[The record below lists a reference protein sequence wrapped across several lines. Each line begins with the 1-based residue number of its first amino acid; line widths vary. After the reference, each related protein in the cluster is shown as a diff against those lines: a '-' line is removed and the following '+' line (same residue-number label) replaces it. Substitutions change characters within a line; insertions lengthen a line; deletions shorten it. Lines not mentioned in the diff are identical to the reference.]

1 MPRAPDVRRKT
12 PINNFKNALMKKFLF
27 TVSILALWPARLP
40 AQTPAPSANARQPA
54 TTGKQPPRQP
64 QRAPSA
70 SFDLNEYGV
79 QFSLQPRLVVVMAA
93 LDAAGFD
100 PAPGKP
106 ASAFRLRV
114 REDQSRLDPD
124 LRAQL
129 RRFYESHRLRQPS
142 ATPGDQAARYVSL
155 AFALGQPPTF
165 EAPPRA
171 DDLFEGVAD
180 VLDFAPLLREFY
192 RRSGIGERLPS
203 YLADY
208 RAEGDRLRRQTG
220 EMIKTTL
227 DYLHTRPVVSTVERV
242 RAPATGD
249 KKKDAQ
255 KPNFTEYVHDRRF
268 LVVPDLL
275 AAPGAVNFRVVGD
288 DYYVVVPPGVDPS
301 SSEVRRAYL
310 QYVVD
315 PLVHRFNRDIAL
327 KRADVQSVLDE
338 RAKLTPGGASPS
350 VFESVARSLVVAAD
364 ARIGAQARLADLQS
378 RAALRL
384 RASKDSDRAA
394 LTREVQDE
402 RQSIDDEATAQ
413 LADAY
418 ERGAVLAFYFAEQL
432 KEQESAGF
440 DFSDAIPDVLARL
453 DAARELRRPAEYAAA
468 RSRVAAAREKSLKEA
483 MSVSPADANEAARRE
498 GLIKSLDEVSRML
511 QSRDYAG
518 AEQRLR
524 AMLTEYKGEPR
535 VFFALGQTWSTGAA
549 DAANDE
555 TRDARLNNALIN
567 YGNAIQN
574 ADRDNDLTLIARAHL
589 ARGRIFA
596 FLERNDEALKEFDA
610 AIKIGEVSGTAY
622 NEALAEKKKLQP

>member
-1 MPRAPDVRRKT
+1 
-12 PINNFKNALMKKFLF
+12 MKKFLLI
-27 TVSILALWPARLP
+27 TSILALTPTRLP
-40 AQTPAPSANARQPA
+40 AQTPAQSSNVRQPA
-54 TTGKQPPRQP
+54 TSTTQP
-64 QRAPSA
+64 QRPPARASSA
-70 SFDLNEYGV
+70 SFDLSEYGV

-114 REDQSRLDPD
+114 REDQSRLDAD

-129 RRFYESHRLRQPS
+129 RRFYESHKLRQPS
-142 ATPGDQAARYVSL
+142 ATPADQAARYVSL
-155 AFALGQPPTF
+155 AFVLGPPPTF
-165 EAPPRA
+165 DAPPRA
-171 DDLFEGVAD
+171 EDLFEGVAD
-180 VLDFAPLLREFY
+180 VLDFAPLVREFY
-192 RRSGIGERLPS
+192 RRSGIEERLPS
-203 YLADY
+203 YLAEY

-220 EMIKTTL
+220 EMIKTVL
-227 DYLHTRPVVSTVERV
+227 NYLHTRPVASTVERV
-242 RAPATGD
+242 RVPATGD

-255 KPNFTEYVHDRRF
+255 KPKFTEYVHDRRF
-268 LVVPDLL
+268 LVVADPL

-288 DYYVVVPPGVDPS
+288 DYYVVIPPGVDPS

-327 KRADVQSVLDE
+327 KRADVQGILDE

-350 VFESVARSLVVAAD
+350 VFDAVARSLVVAAD

-378 RAALRL
+378 RAASRL
-384 RASKDSDRAA
+384 QASKDSERAA
-394 LTREVQDE
+394 LTKEVQEE
-402 RQSIDDEATAQ
+402 RASIEDDTTAQ

-453 DAARELRRPAEYAAA
+453 DAARELRRPEEYAAA
-468 RSRVAAAREKSLKEA
+468 RARVAAAREKSMKEA
-483 MSVSPADANEAARRE
+483 MSVSPADANEAARRA
-498 GLIKSLDEVSRML
+498 GLVKSLDEVSRML

-518 AEQRLR
+518 AEVRLR
-524 AMLTEYKGEPR
+524 AMLQEYQGEPR

-574 ADRDNDLTLIARAHL
+574 ADRDNDLSLISRAHV
-589 ARGRIFA
+589 ARGHIFA

-610 AIKIGEVSGTAY
+610 ALKIGEVSGGAY
-622 NEALAEKKKLQP
+622 NEALAAKKKLQP

>member
-1 MPRAPDVRRKT
+1 
-12 PINNFKNALMKKFLF
+12 MKKFLF
-27 TVSILALWPARLP
+27 IVSILALVPARLP
-40 AQTPAPSANARQPA
+40 AQEPARSSNARQHAA
-54 TTGKQPPRQP
+54 TGAQP
-64 QRAPSA
+64 QRQPARPAPA
-70 SFDLNEYGV
+70 SFDLSEYGA
-79 QFSLQPRLVVVMAA
+79 QFSLQPQLVVVMAA

-106 ASAFRLRV
+106 ASAFRVRV
-114 REDQSRLDPD
+114 REDQSKLDAD

-129 RRFYESHRLRQPS
+129 RRFYESHKLRQPS

-180 VLDFAPLLREFY
+180 VLDFTPLLRAFY
-192 RRSGIGERLPS
+192 QRSGIEERLPS
-203 YLADY
+203 YLAEY

-227 DYLHTRPVVSTVERV
+227 NYLHTRPVVSTTERV
-242 RAPATGD
+242 RASATGD
-249 KKKDAQ
+249 KKKKGAQ
-255 KPNFTEYVHDRRF
+255 QPRFTEYVHDRRF
-268 LVVPDLL
+268 LVVPDPL

-288 DYYVVVPPGVDPS
+288 DYYVVVPPGADPS

-327 KRADVQSVLDE
+327 KRADVQGILDE
-338 RAKLTPGGASPS
+338 RAKVTPGGASPG
-350 VFESVARSLVVAAD
+350 VFDVVARSLVVAAD
-364 ARIGAQARLADLQS
+364 ARIGAQARLAALQS
-378 RAALRL
+378 RAAARL
-384 RASKDSDRAA
+384 QTSKESERAA
-394 LTREVQDE
+394 LTKEVQEE
-402 RQSIDDEATAQ
+402 RASIDDETTAQ

-453 DAARELRRPAEYAAA
+453 DAARELRRPEEYAAA

-483 MSVSPADANEAARRE
+483 MSVSPADANEAARRA
-498 GLIKSLDEVSRML
+498 GLLKGLDEVARML
-511 QSRDYAG
+511 QSRDYVG
-518 AEQRLR
+518 AEVRLR
-524 AMLTEYKGEPR
+524 AMLSEYRGEPR

-574 ADRDNDLTLIARAHL
+574 ADRANDLALISRAHF

-610 AIKIGEVSGTAY
+610 AIQLGEVSGGAY
-622 NEALAEKKKLQP
+622 NDALAAKKKIQP

>member
-1 MPRAPDVRRKT
+1 
-12 PINNFKNALMKKFLF
+12 MKIFLSTF
-27 TVSILALWPARLP
+27 LILALTAARLT
-40 AQTPAPSANARQPA
+40 AQTPAQPPNAQQPAATKTQPQRQPA
-54 TTGKQPPRQP
+54 RP
-64 QRAPSA
+64 ASA
-70 SFDLNEYGV
+70 SFDLSEYGV

-106 ASAFRLRV
+106 ASAFRVRV
-114 REDQSRLDPD
+114 REDQSRLDAD

-129 RRFYESHRLRQPS
+129 RRFYESHKLRQPS

-155 AFALGQPPTF
+155 AFALGPPPTF

-180 VLDFAPLLREFY
+180 VLDFAPLVREFY
-192 RRSGIGERLPS
+192 QRSGIEERLPA
-203 YLADY
+203 YLAEY

-227 DYLHTRPVVSTVERV
+227 NYLHLRPVVSTVERV
-242 RAPATGD
+242 RAPPTGD

-255 KPNFTEYVHDRRF
+255 RPSFTEIVHDRRF

-288 DYYVVVPPGVDPS
+288 DYYVVVPPGADPS

-327 KRADVQSVLDE
+327 KRPDVQSILDA
-338 RAKLTPGGASPS
+338 RARLTPNSGTPG
-350 VFESVARSLVVAAD
+350 VFDTVARSLVVAAD

-378 RAALRL
+378 RAAARL
-384 RASKDSDRAA
+384 QASKDADRAA
-394 LTREVQDE
+394 LTKEVQEE
-402 RQSIDDEATAQ
+402 RQNIDDEAAAQ

-440 DFSDAIPDVLARL
+440 DFSDAIPDVMARL
-453 DAARELRRPAEYAAA
+453 DAARELRRPEEYAAA
-468 RSRVAAAREKSLKEA
+468 RARVAAAREKSLKEA
-483 MSVSPADANEAARRE
+483 ASVSPADANEAARRAQ
-498 GLIKSLDEVSRML
+498 LIKSLDEVSRML
-511 QSRDYAG
+511 QSRNYAE

-524 AMLTEYKGEPR
+524 AMLNEYKGEPR
-535 VFFALGQTWSTGAA
+535 VFFALGQTWSAGAA

-555 TRDARLNNALIN
+555 TRDTRLGNALIN
-567 YGNAIQN
+567 YGNAIQS
-574 ADRDNDLTLIARAHL
+574 ADRDNDLPLISRAHF

-610 AIKIGEVSGTAY
+610 AIKIGEVSGGAY
-622 NEALAEKKKLQP
+622 NDALAAKKKLQP

>member
-1 MPRAPDVRRKT
+1 
-12 PINNFKNALMKKFLF
+12 MKKFLLIIP
-27 TVSILALWPARLP
+27 ILALMPTRLP
-40 AQTPAPSANARQPA
+40 AQSAAQSSNVQQPA
-54 TTGKQPPRQP
+54 TTGAQP
-64 QRAPSA
+64 QRQPARPAPA
-70 SFDLNEYGV
+70 SFDLSEYGV

-100 PAPGKP
+100 PAPSKP

-129 RRFYESHRLRQPS
+129 RRFYESHKLRQSS

-180 VLDFAPLLREFY
+180 VLDFAPLVREFY
-192 RRSGIGERLPS
+192 QRSGIEERLPS
-203 YLADY
+203 YLAEY

-220 EMIKTTL
+220 EMIKTVL
-227 DYLHTRPVVSTVERV
+227 NYLHTRPVASTVERV
-242 RAPATGD
+242 RARPTGD

-255 KPNFTEYVHDRRF
+255 KPKFTEYVHDRRF
-268 LVVPDLL
+268 LVVADPL
-275 AAPGAVNFRVVGD
+275 AAPGAVNFRVIGD
-288 DYYVVVPPGVDPS
+288 DYYVVVPPGADPS

-327 KRADVQSVLDE
+327 KRTDVQGILDE
-338 RAKLTPGGASPS
+338 RAKVTPGGASPS
-350 VFESVARSLVVAAD
+350 VFDAVARSLVVAAD
-364 ARIGAQARLADLQS
+364 TRIGAQARLADLQS
-378 RAALRL
+378 RAASRL
-384 RASKDSDRAA
+384 QASKDSERAA
-394 LTREVQDE
+394 LTKEVQEE
-402 RQSIDDEATAQ
+402 RASIEDEATAQ

-453 DAARELRRPAEYAAA
+453 DAARELRRPEEYAAA
-468 RSRVAAAREKSLKEA
+468 RARVAAAREKSMKEA
-483 MSVSPADANEAARRE
+483 MSVSPADANDAARRA
-498 GLIKSLDEVSRML
+498 GLVKSLDEVSRML

-518 AEQRLR
+518 AEVRLR
-524 AMLTEYKGEPR
+524 AMLQEYQGEPR

-549 DAANDE
+549 DAANVE
-555 TRDARLNNALIN
+555 TRDVRLNNALIN

-574 ADRDNDLTLIARAHL
+574 ADRDNDLSLISRAHF

-610 AIKIGEVSGTAY
+610 ALKIGEVSGGAY
-622 NEALAEKKKLQP
+622 NDALAAKKKLQP

>member
-1 MPRAPDVRRKT
+1 MKT
-12 PINNFKNALMKKFLF
+12 FLLII
-27 TVSILALWPARLP
+27 SILALTPARLTAQSAAQSSNVQPP
-40 AQTPAPSANARQPA
+40 ATTKAQPQRQPA
-54 TTGKQPPRQP
+54 
-64 QRAPSA
+64 RASNA
-70 SFDLNEYGV
+70 SFDLSEYGV
-79 QFSLQPRLVVVMAA
+79 QFSLQPRLVVLMTA

-129 RRFYESHRLRQPS
+129 RRFYESHKLRQPS
-142 ATPGDQAARYVSL
+142 ATPADQAARYVSL
-155 AFALGQPPTF
+155 AFVLGPPPTF
-165 EAPPRA
+165 DAPPRA

-180 VLDFAPLLREFY
+180 VLDFAPLVREFY
-192 RRSGIGERLPS
+192 QRSGIEERLPS
-203 YLADY
+203 YLAEY

-220 EMIKTTL
+220 EMIKIVL
-227 DYLHTRPVVSTVERV
+227 NYMHTRPVASTVERV

-255 KPNFTEYVHDRRF
+255 KPKFTEYVHDRRF
-268 LVVPDLL
+268 LVVADPL
-275 AAPGAVNFRVVGD
+275 AAPGAVNFRVIGD
-288 DYYVVVPPGVDPS
+288 DYYVVIPPGVDPS

-327 KRADVQSVLDE
+327 KRTDVQGILDE
-338 RAKLTPGGASPS
+338 RAKVTPGGASPS
-350 VFESVARSLVVAAD
+350 VFDAVARSLVVAAD

-378 RAALRL
+378 RAAARL
-384 RASKDSDRAA
+384 QASKDSERAA
-394 LTREVQDE
+394 LTKEMQDE
-402 RQSIDDEATAQ
+402 RASIEDEATAQ

-432 KEQESAGF
+432 KDQESAGF

-453 DAARELRRPAEYAAA
+453 DAARELRRPEEYAAA
-468 RSRVAAAREKSLKEA
+468 RARVAAAREKSMKEA
-483 MSVSPADANEAARRE
+483 MSVSPADANEAARRAQ
-498 GLIKSLDEVSRML
+498 LIKSLDEVSRML

-518 AEQRLR
+518 AEVRLR
-524 AMLTEYKGEPR
+524 AMLQEYKGEPR
-535 VFFALGQTWSTGAA
+535 VFFALGQAWSTGAA

-574 ADRDNDLTLIARAHL
+574 ADRDNDLSLISRAHF
-589 ARGRIFA
+589 ARGRIFT

-610 AIKIGEVSGTAY
+610 AIKIGEVSGGSY
-622 NEALAEKKKLQP
+622 NEAVAAKKKLQP